1 MSNINF
7 FRIMGKNSGG
17 GGNSAPAGTVR
28 TILFVA
34 ALTETTGA
42 WSNVTSTSVTNAG
55 NSGWDACASP
65 SSNGL
70 PNSTSII
77 AQSGH
82 TNSAA
87 KYCLDF
93 SSGGY
98 SDWYLGTNTESLWM
112 SQIYSN
118 STVQNIITNAGGTAV
133 GSGYY
138 WSSLQSSTQANTAS
152 ISKYNATSATTKG
165 TTLAIR
171 PQKTLVLSPTGQYS
185 VGSLAFGGIVFKMEQ
200 LTWGNVC

>member
-7 FRIMGKNSGG
+7 FRVLQSGG
-17 GGNSAPAGTVR
+17 VSNPAPPGTVR

-34 ALTETTGA
+34 ALTETTGT

-98 SDWYLGTNTESLWM
+98 SDWYLGTNTEAIWM

-138 WSSLQSSTQANTAS
+138 WSSLQSSTANQAS
-152 ISKYNATSATTKG
+152 ISKYNATSATTKSQ
-165 TTLAIR
+165 TLAIR

-185 VGSLAFGGIVFKMEQ
+185 VGSLAFGGIVFKMFQ

>member
-7 FRIMGKNSGG
+7 FRVLQSGG
-17 GGNSAPAGTVR
+17 VSNPAPPGTVR

-34 ALTETTGA
+34 ALTETTGT

-98 SDWYLGTNTESLWM
+98 SDWYLGTNTESIWM

-138 WSSLQSSTQANTAS
+138 WSSLQSSTANQAS
-152 ISKYNATSATTKG
+152 ISKYNATSATTKSQ
-165 TTLAIR
+165 TLAIR

-185 VGSLAFGGIVFKMEQ
+185 VGSLAFGGIVFKMFQ

>member
-7 FRIMGKNSGG
+7 FRVLQSGG
-17 GGNSAPAGTVR
+17 VINPAPPGTVR

-34 ALTETTGA
+34 ALTETTGT
-42 WSNVTSTSVTNAG
+42 WSNVTSTSVTNAS
-55 NSGWDACASP
+55 NTGWDACASP

-112 SQIYSN
+112 SQTYSN

-138 WSSLQSSTQANTAS
+138 WSSLQSSTANQAS
-152 ISKYNATSATTKG
+152 ISKYNATSQQTK
-165 TTLAIR
+165 TQTLAIR

>member
-7 FRIMGKNSGG
+7 FRVLQSGG
-17 GGNSAPAGTVR
+17 VSNPAPPGTVR

-34 ALTETTGA
+34 ALTETTGT

-55 NSGWDACASP
+55 NTGWDACASP

-138 WSSLQSSTQANTAS
+138 WSSLQSSTANQAS
-152 ISKYNATSATTKG
+152 ISKYNATSATTKSQ
-165 TTLAIR
+165 TLAIR

>member
-7 FRIMGKNSGG
+7 FRVLQSGG
-17 GGNSAPAGTVR
+17 VINPAPPGTVR
-28 TILFVA
+28 TVLFVA
-34 ALTETTGA
+34 ALTETTGT
-42 WSNVTSTSVTNAG
+42 WSNVTSTSVTNAD
-55 NSGWDACASP
+55 NTGWDACASP

-98 SDWYLGTNTESLWM
+98 SDWYLGTNTEVLWM
-112 SQIYSN
+112 SDIYLD

-138 WSSLQSSTQANTAS
+138 WSSLQDGTTAS
-152 ISKYNATSATTKG
+152 RAFIARYNATSATTKG
-165 TTLAIR
+165 STLAIR

-185 VGSLAFGGIVFKMEQ
+185 VGSLAFGGIVFKMSQ
-200 LTWGNVC
+200 LTWGNIC

>member
-7 FRIMGKNSGG
+7 FRVLQSGG
-17 GGNSAPAGTVR
+17 VSNPAPPGTVR

-34 ALTETTGA
+34 ALTETTGT

-55 NSGWDACASP
+55 NTGWDACASP

-138 WSSLQSSTQANTAS
+138 WSSLQSSTANQAS
-152 ISKYNATSATTKG
+152 ISKYNATSATTKSQ
-165 TTLAIR
+165 TLAIR

-185 VGSLAFGGIVFKMEQ
+185 VGSLAFGGIVFKMFQ

>member
-7 FRIMGKNSGG
+7 FRVLQSGG
-17 GGNSAPAGTVR
+17 VSNPAPSGTVR

-42 WSNVTSTSVTNAG
+42 WSNVTSTSVTNAS
-55 NSGWDACASP
+55 NTGWDACASP

-70 PNSTSII
+70 PNSNAII
-77 AQSGH
+77 SQSGH

-98 SDWYLGTNTESLWM
+98 SDWYLGTNTEVLWM
-112 SQIYSN
+112 SDTYLD

-138 WSSLQSSTQANTAS
+138 WSSLQDGTTAS
-152 ISKYNATSATTKG
+152 RAFIGRYNATSATTKG
-165 TTLAIR
+165 STLAIR

-185 VGSLAFGGIVFKMEQ
+185 VGSLAFGGIVFKMSQ
-200 LTWGNVC
+200 LTYGNIC

>member
-7 FRIMGKNSGG
+7 FRVLQSGG
-17 GGNSAPAGTVR
+17 VSNPAPSGTVR

-70 PNSTSII
+70 PNSNAII
-77 AQSGH
+77 SQSGH

-98 SDWYLGTNTESLWM
+98 SDWYLGTNTEVLWM
-112 SQIYSN
+112 SDTYLD

-138 WSSLQSSTQANTAS
+138 WSSLQDGTTAS
-152 ISKYNATSATTKG
+152 RAFIGRYNATSATTKG

>member
-7 FRIMGKNSGG
+7 FRVLQSGG
-17 GGNSAPAGTVR
+17 VSNPAPPGTVR

-138 WSSLQSSTQANTAS
+138 WSSLQSSTANQAS
-152 ISKYNATSATTKG
+152 ISKYNATSATTKSQ
-165 TTLAIR
+165 TLAIR

>member
-7 FRIMGKNSGG
+7 FRVLQSGG
-17 GGNSAPAGTVR
+17 VSNPAPPGTVR
-28 TILFVA
+28 TILFVT

-42 WSNVTSTSVTNAG
+42 WSNVTSTSVNNADHT
-55 NSGWDACASP
+55 GWDACASP

-98 SDWYLGTNTESLWM
+98 SDWYLGTNTEAIWM

-138 WSSLQSSTQANTAS
+138 WSSLQSSTANQAS
-152 ISKYNATSATTKG
+152 ISKYNATSATTKSQ
-165 TTLAIR
+165 TLAIR

>member
-7 FRIMGKNSGG
+7 FRVLQSGG
-17 GGNSAPAGTVR
+17 VSNPAPPGTVR

-98 SDWYLGTNTESLWM
+98 SDWYLGTNTEAIWM

-138 WSSLQSSTQANTAS
+138 WSSLQSSTANQAS
-152 ISKYNATSATTKG
+152 ISKYNATSATTKSQ
-165 TTLAIR
+165 TLAIR